1 MGDRMTEAG
10 WRPATT
16 LFRFD
21 AVYHGHFK
29 CNRSRLVDLP
39 NLWRYARE
47 LYQVPGVAGTVD
59 FAQIAYH
66 YYASDE
72 SINPMRIVPVGP
84 RVDWL
89 EPHGRVRRPAA

>member
-1 MGDRMTEAG
+1 M
-10 WRPATT
+10 
-16 LFRFD
+16 
-21 AVYHGHFK
+21 
-29 CNRSRLVDLP
+29 
-39 NLWRYARE
+39 
-47 LYQVPGVAGTVD
+47 PGVAGTVD